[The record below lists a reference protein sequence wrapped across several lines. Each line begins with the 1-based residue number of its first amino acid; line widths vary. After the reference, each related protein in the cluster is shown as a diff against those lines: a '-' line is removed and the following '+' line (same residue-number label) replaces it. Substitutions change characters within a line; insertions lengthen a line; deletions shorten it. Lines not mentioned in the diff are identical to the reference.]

1 MRPWL
6 LLSVL
11 VFAGCVHR
19 PEKTD
24 SVDQT
29 VKARYWAIQEAQ
41 RVGPATPMVRLPLH
55 QPERFEDG
63 ARRVPSTVEITV
75 TRSP

>member
-6 LLSVL
+6 SLSVIVL
-11 VFAGCVHR
+11 AGCAHR
-19 PEKTD
+19 PESPD
-24 SVDQT
+24 PVGQA

-41 RVGPATPMVRLPLH
+41 RERPAAKAIRLPLH
-55 QPERFEDG
+55 RPERFEDG

>member
-1 MRPWL
+1 
-6 LLSVL
+6 
-11 VFAGCVHR
+11 
-19 PEKTD
+19 
-24 SVDQT
+24 

-41 RVGPATPMVRLPLH
+41 RERPAAKAIRLPLH
-55 QPERFEDG
+55 RPERFEDG